1 MERNATPAL
10 GDVGPPGVPP
20 RRKVLGL
27 TGNPG
32 SGKSTVAAWMREMGA
47 VVVSG
52 DAEGHRLLR
61 RDSPVYQTLVDEY
74 DVSIL
79 GPKNRIDRKALSRVV
94 TKTVEELRRYSRLIH
109 PVLIET
115 ISYRIE
121 QFRKSRKTG
130 PLVVDAA
137 LIYEWGMSG
146 AFDAVLVVAAPRA
159 ERQRRFLAKCKNESL
174 FQVLESAQWPEQ
186 EKVQRADVVFQNEGD
201 LAELRSQ
208 VEAFMNC

>member
-1 MERNATPAL
+1 MKRKTTPSL
-10 GDVGPPGVPP
+10 RDVGPPEISP

-32 SGKSTVAAWMREMGA
+32 AGKSTVAAWLQEMGA

-61 RDSPVYQTLVDEY
+61 RDSPVYQCLVWEY
-74 DVSIL
+74 GASIL
-79 GPKNRIDRKALSRVV
+79 GPKNRIDRKALSRTV
-94 TKTVEELRRYSRLIH
+94 TKSVDELRRYNRLIH
-109 PVLIET
+109 PALIQT
-115 ISYRIE
+115 ILYRIE
-121 QFRKSRKTG
+121 QFRKTKKTG

-146 AFDAVLVVAAPRA
+146 VFDAVLVVAAPRA
-159 ERQRRFLAKCKNESL
+159 ERQKRFQAARGNESL